1 MFIFHRL
8 TESWANIDITDAEL
22 GLTGYVMFRKDRIGR
37 RGGGVILYVKESI
50 QADEIKLER
59 EADCD
64 EAVWCTI
71 VSGNSKL
78 TIGLVYRSPNINKE
92 DNTKIKT
99 AIKEVSKGECII
111 MGDFNHGHMQWN
123 YLESTGI
130 EDQQFLFL
138 IQDSFLTQ
146 HVLEPTRGENVL
158 DIVLSS
164 QKELVDNVKIFEP
177 FGNSD
182 HNQIHFDINVKS
194 GSKNKKTYKRNF
206 HKGNYKDM
214 RKYLAKLDWNNML
227 MNKTAIECWNILKYE
242 IESIIDKFVP
252 FQKQGKRC
260 RKKHL
265 SKEAIRKIML
275 KQTMWRVYR
284 HTRKEEDYAKYK
296 EALNAATTEIRQSK
310 RNYEQKLAC
319 NIKNDSKSFY
329 AYVRS
334 KQNVQ
339 DKVGPL
345 KDSAGN
351 IISQGFLMAEDLN
364 GYFSSVFTKED
375 ISSLPVADA
384 KFQGAKS
391 DYLGPLVVTPE
402 LVAKKIKAMK
412 DNKSPGVDGIPPKLL
427 METVEQISIP
437 LARIFNLS
445 LKEGVVPFEWKE
457 ANIIPL
463 FKKGS
468 RNKSENYRPVSLTSV
483 ICKLLER
490 LIKDHMVD
498 FLVKHKLLNS
508 SQHGF
513 LKARSCLTNMLH
525 TGHGNLHVN
534 YKMGDTVLGTS
545 VKEKDLGVTISVD
558 MKVSEQCGIAASK
571 GNQILGLIRRNIT
584 YKGKNLIIPLYKAI
598 VRPHLEY
605 CIQAWRPYR
614 KKDIDTLERIQRR
627 ATKMIPELRDLSYE
641 ERLKEC
647 GLTTLETRR
656 LRGDQIE
663 VFKILNGYENIDR
676 NMFFSLK
683 KDSRTRGHEVKLVK
697 DQCRLDIRKH
707 SFSQRTIN
715 EWKKLSTDCV
725 TASSVN
731 MFKNKVDTYLRRA
744 GYK

>member
-1 MFIFHRL
+1 
-8 TESWANIDITDAEL
+8 
-22 GLTGYVMFRKDRIGR
+22 
-37 RGGGVILYVKESI
+37 
-50 QADEIKLER
+50 
-59 EADCD
+59 
-64 EAVWCTI
+64 
-71 VSGNSKL
+71 
-78 TIGLVYRSPNINKE
+78 
-92 DNTKIKT
+92 
-99 AIKEVSKGECII
+99 
-111 MGDFNHGHMQWN
+111 
-123 YLESTGI
+123 
-130 EDQQFLFL
+130 
-138 IQDSFLTQ
+138 
-146 HVLEPTRGENVL
+146 
-158 DIVLSS
+158 
-164 QKELVDNVKIFEP
+164 
-177 FGNSD
+177 
-182 HNQIHFDINVKS
+182 
-194 GSKNKKTYKRNF
+194 
-206 HKGNYKDM
+206 
-214 RKYLAKLDWNNML
+214 

-284 HTRKEEDYAKYK
+284 RTRKEEDYAKYK

-310 RNYEQKLAC
+310 RSYEQKLAC

-345 KDSAGN
+345 EDSAGN
-351 IISQGFLMAEDLN
+351 IISQGFLMAEYLN
-364 GYFSSVFTKED
+364 GYFSTVFTKED

-391 DYLGPLVVTPE
+391 DYLGPLVVAPE

-427 METVEQISIP
+427 METVEQIIIP
-437 LARIFNLS
+437 LARVFNLS

-508 SQHGF
+508 YQHGF
-513 LKARSCLTNMLH
+513 LKARSCLTNMLCFLEEITKWIDVGSPVDIIYLDFQKAFDKVPHQRLLLKLKAHGIGDSITDWIEQWLTDRRQRVVVDGEVSNWKSVLSGVPQGSVLGPILFLIYINDLDDSITSNVLKFVDDTKLFRKVNTDGDKQHLQNDLDRLMKWSEKWQMMFNFGKCKCLH
-525 TGHGNLHVN
+525 TGHGNLNVN
-534 YKMGDTVLGTS
+534 YKMGDTVLGTTL
-545 VKEKDLGVTISVD
+545 KEKDLGVRISAD

-571 GNQILGLIRRNIT
+571 GNKIIGLIRRNIT
-584 YKGKNLIIPLYKAI
+584 YKGKKLIIPLYKAI

-647 GLTTLETRR
+647 DLTTLETRR

-663 VFKILNGYENIDR
+663 VFKILNGYEHIER

-715 EWKKLSTDCV
+715 EWNKLSTDCV